1 MGSSWKPLFAGD
13 PLEEELDAHRKRT
26 QFSVHT
32 LAPRDLEPDRQSTVI
47 ERHAYRSVQLFAD
60 RAELDSEPV
69 EGRVGVTVRIPF
81 EGNADLFCHA
91 PAGTEWTPRTQVRD
105 GSGFY
110 TGDPEEQPS
119 VAFAQ
124 LFDADVD
131 ESEVRSWAESVTVRL
146 GRVLVVSSLLIK
158 DFNDELANEIPRLA
172 SQQLKA
178 IHAASAIAGPLRPTA

>member
-13 PLEEELDAHRKRT
+13 PLEEELDAHRKRA
-26 QFSVHT
+26 QFPVH
-32 LAPRDLEPDRQSTVI
+32 ASGPRDLEPDRQSTVI
-47 ERHAYRSVQLFAD
+47 ERHAHRTVQLFAD
-60 RAELDSEPV
+60 QAELDTEPV

-91 PAGTEWTPRTQVRD
+91 PASTEWTPQAQVRD
-105 GSGFY
+105 GSGFF

-146 GRVLVVSSLLIK
+146 GRVLVGSSLLVEG
-158 DFNDELANEIPRLA
+158 FNNELAKELSLLA

-178 IHAASAIAGPLRPTA
+178 IHAASAIVGPLRPTA

>member
-1 MGSSWKPLFAGD
+1 M
-13 PLEEELDAHRKRT
+13 
-26 QFSVHT
+26 V
-32 LAPRDLEPDRQSTVI
+32 
-47 ERHAYRSVQLFAD
+47 FAD
-60 RAELDSEPV
+60 RSELDSEPV

-91 PAGTEWTPRTQVRD
+91 PAGTGWTPEAQVRD

-110 TGDPEEQPS
+110 TGDPEEAPS

-131 ESEVRSWAESVTVRL
+131 ENEVRLRGESVIVRL
-146 GRVLVVSSLLIK
+146 RRVLHESSLVIEDL
-158 DFNDELANEIPRLA
+158 NDDLANEIPRLA

-178 IHAASAIAGPLRPTA
+178 IHAAPAIAGPLRPTA